1 MLADEIRHERNIL
14 LQCVRYVIK
23 NNFFDKKTDSST
35 SNNVLNVSNNDVEHP
50 TSQLV
55 ESLTETDES
64 EVTMSD
70 ETIES
75 SFKTDPQIDS
85 ESSGKS
91 GEDVSSEDSEESNQ

>member
-64 EVTMSD
+64 EVT
-70 ETIES
+70 
-75 SFKTDPQIDS
+75 
-85 ESSGKS
+85 
-91 GEDVSSEDSEESNQ
+91 V

>member
-1 MLADEIRHERNIL
+1 LLADEIRHERNIL

-85 ESSGKS
+85 ESPGKS